1 MGKSRNGKAAIVEF
15 EGFAG
20 RGARKGRVYQ
30 AYVGNILRMR
40 PGRGGRASGPDA
52 A

>member
-1 MGKSRNGKAAIVEF
+1 MGKSRNEKTVIVEF
-15 EGFAG
+15 ESIAG
-20 RGARKGRVYQ
+20 REARRDRIYQ